1 MCLIVS
7 IFFLLLDAALL
18 WAWHAYSVFGFFLYP
33 SIHVSMSRAGG
44 VPINIDIQ
52 FGLFY
57 INESDTIYF
66 LFLNA
71 AFVWAW
77 KAYSVFDA
85 FVKPFIQVSISPA
98 THLFMLTLG

>member
-1 MCLIVS
+1 MYIYSVELFYINVSGILS

-66 LFLNA
+66 FFGRCPCVGLESL
-71 AFVWAW
+71 
-77 KAYSVFDA
+77 
-85 FVKPFIQVSISPA
+85 
-98 THLFMLTLG
+98 